1 MIKHRTLLTLILACL
16 AAFPG
21 KAQDEF
27 DVYLLLGQSNMAGR
41 GEILPEDR
49 APMDGVFLLDG
60 EGKPVPA
67 TVPFNIYSTVRK
79 GKRLQGY
86 NPGVTFGATLHEKTG
101 RNILLVSNARG
112 ETSIQ
117 DWQKDAPQKNFEKK
131 YGDDTEK
138 WGKPMPSLFGEAV
151 RRTRQ
156 AMQYGPLKGILWL
169 QGEADSYKETAVHYR
184 ADLKRFVGDLRDSL
198 GVGKEVPFVAGQV
211 LQDFKRADV
220 INAEIALVGASIPG
234 AYCVPSVG
242 CPGKSDQTHYTREG
256 QRTMGER
263 FAKLILKKVYKI
275 KK

>member
-1 MIKHRTLLTLILACL
+1 
-16 AAFPG
+16 
-21 KAQDEF
+21 
-27 DVYLLLGQSNMAGR
+27 MAGR

-49 APMDGVFLLDG
+49 SPIDGVFLLDG
-60 EGKPVPA
+60 EGLPVPA

-79 GKRLQGY
+79 GKRMQGY
-86 NPGVTFGATLHEKTG
+86 NPGVTFGTILHERTG
-101 RNILLVSNARG
+101 RKILLVSNARG

-117 DWQKDAPQKNFEKK
+117 DWQKDAPQKKFEKK
-131 YGDDTEK
+131 YGDDPEK
-138 WGKPMPSLFGEAV
+138 WGTPMPSLFGEAV

-156 AMQYGPLKGILWL
+156 AMEYGTLKGILWL

-184 ADLKRFVGDLRDSL
+184 VELKRFVGDLRDSL
-198 GVGKEVPFVAGQV
+198 GVGKEVPFVVGQV

-220 INAEIALVGASIPG
+220 INAELALVGTSIPN
-234 AYCVPSVG
+234 AHCIPSVG

-263 FAKLILKKVYKI
+263 YAKVILKKVYKI